1 MSKYDE
7 TYDIVVAMA
16 KVKMMMNAHKG
27 RIEDIPKEDII
38 SKGKEEFDELSYALD
53 VGKGYVH
60 VIEEVAD
67 ILNFAVG
74 AAYNAI
80 QQYRERKLN
89 ETV

>member
-16 KVKMMMNAHKG
+16 KVKMAMNAHKG
-27 RIEDIPKEDII
+27 RIEDMPKEDII
-38 SKGKEEFDELSYALD
+38 SRGKDEFNELAEALEE
-53 VGKGYVH
+53 GKGYVH

-80 QQYRERKLN
+80 QSYRYKERK
-89 ETV
+89 